1 MPLFQFCCHFHNIVS
16 WLLIQ
21 NGIKDSNAA
30 CIILLFFPYYLLATA
45 DSRPTRLHLQSYQI
59 FNLRLWF
66 MSPQMG
72 IFSSRKHSKFLQL
85 PKLDS
90 MFSVERLS
98 SNEWVDLLTNFLRE
112 SINRNFAISL
122 KVANSANSRWL
133 FAESLAKSS
142 AATFTLL
149 VVKGQFCN
157 KMAKMNLRFRKLVDR
172 IFLKIRHWL

>member
-30 CIILLFFPYYLLATA
+30 CVILLFFPYYLLATA

-59 FNLRLWF
+59 SNLRLWF
-66 MSPQMG
+66 MSPQMW
-72 IFSSRKHSKFLQL
+72 IFASRKQSKFLQL

-90 MFSVERLS
+90 MISVGFLS
-98 SNEWVDLLTNFLRE
+98 SNEWADLLSNFLTE

-122 KVANSANSRWL
+122 EVANSVKSRWL

-142 AATFTLL
+142 EATFTLF
-149 VVKGQFCN
+149 VIYGQFCN
-157 KMAKMNLRFRKLVDR
+157 KMAKMNFRFCELGAR
-172 IFLKIRHWL
+172 IFLNIRHWL